1 MRNIKTKIR
10 HKSISIFFFFIF
22 THTALYAQTQPSL
35 DEDFLSSLPE
45 AVQDELNNENSEKNG
60 PLEKLLN
67 SKTSVLK
74 NKAAL
79 QIIKQQIIDLE
90 NRILN
95 ESELDSASTLPRF
108 GESFFSSTQSTF
120 MPINV
125 PNLDGGYVLG
135 VGDKLSLNIIGNN
148 STFYES
154 LSIDRDGSISIE
166 NYGKVFIAGQEF
178 SDAQT
183 IIENFIKSRLIGGEV
198 YISLKELR
206 DIQVIILGSAINPGI
221 YTMSGGSNILHALN
235 VSGGISKNGS
245 FRNIK
250 VMRAN
255 QEVQNIDLYNTFV
268 FGDSNL
274 FNFNL
279 RSGDSIFIQP
289 LEFSVPISGGV
300 NIPAIFDIS
309 PGETLED
316 LLAFA
321 GGFSQ
326 DSFSIDTVTLQ
337 RDGNQ
342 TSQTLSIYKDNL
354 KSVNLQPHDSIIVP
368 EYSKSIIPSKVVT
381 ISGAVKRPGRYSIDD
396 EETLLD
402 LVSRAGG
409 YKKNAYE
416 YGGIFY
422 RKSIEDISTSFSRRI
437 YSDTINFLVSNLGQG
452 AGGGNAVTGDF
463 MKILIE
469 EFQSSDAIKRV
480 ITEFDIEKLRSNPL
494 QNIRLEDADV
504 IEIPEVPQHV
514 YLFGD
519 FNQQVIL
526 PYNPNSRIEDYI
538 ALAAGKKDSATE
550 HLILVD
556 PNGLSSYFERPRFSL
571 FQENPEVYPGSIIYL
586 PRELGKVEGVMF
598 AAAVAPILSSLTL
611 SLASINAINSN

>member
-1 MRNIKTKIR
+1 MHNFQPKILY
-10 HKSISIFFFFIF
+10 KSIFISFFFIF
-22 THTALYAQTQPSL
+22 AQTSLFAQVQPSL

-45 AVQDELNNENSEKNG
+45 GVQEELANENSEESD
-60 PLEKLLN
+60 PLDKLLN
-67 SKTSVLK
+67 AKTSVLK

-79 QIIKQQIIDLE
+79 QIIKQQITDLE
-90 NRILN
+90 NRILD
-95 ESELDSASTLPRF
+95 ESELNSASTLPRF

-135 VGDKLSLNIIGNN
+135 VGDKFSLNIVGNN
-148 STFYES
+148 SSFDEYV
-154 LSIDRDGSISIE
+154 IGRDGSISIE
-166 NYGKVFIAGQEF
+166 EYGKVFIAGQEF
-178 SDAQT
+178 SDAKK
-183 IIENFIKSRLIGGEV
+183 IITNFIKSKLIGGEI

-206 DIQVIILGSAINPGI
+206 DIQVVILGSTINPGI

-235 VSGGISKNGS
+235 VSGGIGKNGS
-245 FRNIK
+245 FRKIR
-250 VMRAN
+250 VMRAG
-255 QEVQNIDLYNTFV
+255 QEVQNIDLYKTFV
-268 FGDSNL
+268 FGNSNL

-279 RSGDSIFIQP
+279 RSGDSIFIEP

-300 NIPAIFDIS
+300 NNPAVYAIS

-326 DSFSIDTVTLQ
+326 NSFSIDSVTLQ

-342 TSQTLSIYKDNL
+342 SSQTLIINKDNL
-354 KSVNLQPHDSIIVP
+354 KSVKLQPQDSILVP
-368 EYSKSIIPSKVVT
+368 EYSKAIMPSRMVT
-381 ISGAVKRPGRYSIDD
+381 ISGAIKRPGQYSIDED
-396 EETLLD
+396 ETLLD

-409 YKKNAYE
+409 YKKNVYE

-422 RKSIEDISTSFSRRI
+422 RKSIEDVSTTFSKRI

-452 AGGGNAVTGDF
+452 SGGGNPITGDF

-469 EFQSSDAIKRV
+469 EFQSSTPIKRV

-494 QNIRLEDADV
+494 KNLRLEDGDV

-514 YLFGD
+514 FLFGD

-526 PYNPNSRIEDYI
+526 PYNPNLQIEDYI
-538 ALAAGKKDSATE
+538 ALAAGKKTSATE
-550 HLILVD
+550 HLILID
-556 PNGLSSYFERPRFSL
+556 PNGLSSYFEKPRFAL
-571 FQENPEVYPGSIIYL
+571 FKENPDIYPGSIIYL

>member
-1 MRNIKTKIR
+1 MHNFQPKILY
-10 HKSISIFFFFIF
+10 KSIFISFFFIF
-22 THTALYAQTQPSL
+22 AQTSLFAQVQPSL

-45 AVQDELNNENSEKNG
+45 GVQEELANENSEESD
-60 PLEKLLN
+60 PLDKLLN
-67 SKTSVLK
+67 AKTSVLK

-79 QIIKQQIIDLE
+79 QIIKQQITDLE
-90 NRILN
+90 NRILD
-95 ESELDSASTLPRF
+95 ESELNSASTLPRF

-135 VGDKLSLNIIGNN
+135 VGDKFSLNIVGNN
-148 STFYES
+148 SSFDEYV
-154 LSIDRDGSISIE
+154 IGRDGSISIE
-166 NYGKVFIAGQEF
+166 EYGKVFIAGQEF
-178 SDAQT
+178 SDAKK
-183 IIENFIKSRLIGGEV
+183 IIKNFIKSKLIGGEI

-206 DIQVIILGSAINPGI
+206 DIQVVILGSTINPGI

-235 VSGGISKNGS
+235 VSGGIGKNGS
-245 FRNIK
+245 FRKIR
-250 VMRAN
+250 VMRAG
-255 QEVQNIDLYNTFV
+255 QEVQNIDLYKTFV
-268 FGDSNL
+268 FGNSNL

-279 RSGDSIFIQP
+279 RSGDSIFIEP

-300 NIPAIFDIS
+300 NNPAVYDIS

-326 DSFSIDTVTLQ
+326 NSFSIDSVTLQ

-342 TSQTLSIYKDNL
+342 SSQTLIINKDNL
-354 KSVNLQPHDSIIVP
+354 KSVKLQPQDSILVP
-368 EYSKSIIPSKVVT
+368 EYSKAIMPSRMVT
-381 ISGAVKRPGRYSIDD
+381 ISGAIKRPGQYSIDED
-396 EETLLD
+396 ETLLD

-409 YKKNAYE
+409 YKKNVYE

-422 RKSIEDISTSFSRRI
+422 RKSIEDVSTTFSKRI

-452 AGGGNAVTGDF
+452 SGGGNAVTGDF

-469 EFQSSDAIKRV
+469 EFQSSDSIKRV

-494 QNIRLEDADV
+494 KNLRLEDGDV

-514 YLFGD
+514 FLFGD

-526 PYNPNSRIEDYI
+526 PYNPNLQIEDYI
-538 ALAAGKKDSATE
+538 ALAAGKKTSATE
-550 HLILVD
+550 HLILID
-556 PNGLSSYFERPRFSL
+556 PNGLSSYFEKPRFAL
-571 FQENPEVYPGSIIYL
+571 FKENPDIYPGSIIYL

>member
-1 MRNIKTKIR
+1 MHNFQPKILY
-10 HKSISIFFFFIF
+10 KSIFISFFFIF
-22 THTALYAQTQPSL
+22 AQTSLFAQVQPSL

-45 AVQDELNNENSEKNG
+45 GVQEELANENSEESD
-60 PLEKLLN
+60 PLDKLLN
-67 SKTSVLK
+67 AKTSVLK

-79 QIIKQQIIDLE
+79 QIIKQQITDLE
-90 NRILN
+90 NRILD
-95 ESELDSASTLPRF
+95 ESELNSASTLPRF

-135 VGDKLSLNIIGNN
+135 VGDKFSLNIVGNN
-148 STFYES
+148 SSFDEYV
-154 LSIDRDGSISIE
+154 IGRDGSISIE
-166 NYGKVFIAGQEF
+166 EYGKVFIAGQEF
-178 SDAQT
+178 SDAKK
-183 IIENFIKSRLIGGEV
+183 IITNFIKSKLIGGEI

-206 DIQVIILGSAINPGI
+206 DIQVVILGSTINPGI

-235 VSGGISKNGS
+235 VSGGIGKNGS
-245 FRNIK
+245 FRKIR
-250 VMRAN
+250 VMRAG
-255 QEVQNIDLYNTFV
+255 QEVQNIDLYKTFV
-268 FGDSNL
+268 FGNSNL

-279 RSGDSIFIQP
+279 RSGDSIFIEP

-300 NIPAIFDIS
+300 NNPAVYDIS

-326 DSFSIDTVTLQ
+326 NSFSIDSVTLQ

-342 TSQTLSIYKDNL
+342 SSQTLIINKDNL
-354 KSVNLQPHDSIIVP
+354 KSVKLQPQDSILVP
-368 EYSKSIIPSKVVT
+368 EYSKAIMPSRMVT
-381 ISGAVKRPGRYSIDD
+381 ISGAIKRPGQYSIDED
-396 EETLLD
+396 ETLLD

-409 YKKNAYE
+409 YKKNVYE

-422 RKSIEDISTSFSRRI
+422 RKSIEDVSTTFSKRI

-452 AGGGNAVTGDF
+452 SGGGNPITGDF

-469 EFQSSDAIKRV
+469 EFQSSTPIKRV

-494 QNIRLEDADV
+494 KNLRLEDGDV
-504 IEIPEVPQHV
+504 IEIPDVPQHV
-514 YLFGD
+514 FLFGD

-526 PYNPNSRIEDYI
+526 PYNPNLQIEDYI
-538 ALAAGKKDSATE
+538 ALAAGKKSSATE
-550 HLILVD
+550 HLILID
-556 PNGLSSYFERPRFSL
+556 PNGLSSYFEKPRFAL
-571 FQENPEVYPGSIIYL
+571 FKENPDIYPGSIIYL

>member
-1 MRNIKTKIR
+1 MHNFQPKILY
-10 HKSISIFFFFIF
+10 KSIFISFFFIF
-22 THTALYAQTQPSL
+22 AQTSLFAQVQPSL

-45 AVQDELNNENSEKNG
+45 GVQEELANENSEESD
-60 PLEKLLN
+60 PLDKLLN
-67 SKTSVLK
+67 AKTSVLK

-79 QIIKQQIIDLE
+79 QIIKQQITDLE
-90 NRILN
+90 NRILD
-95 ESELDSASTLPRF
+95 ESELNSASTLPRF

-135 VGDKLSLNIIGNN
+135 VGDKFSLNIVGNN
-148 STFYES
+148 SSFDEYV
-154 LSIDRDGSISIE
+154 IGRDGSISIE
-166 NYGKVFIAGQEF
+166 EYGKVFIAGQEF
-178 SDAQT
+178 SDAKK
-183 IIENFIKSRLIGGEV
+183 IITNFIKSKLIGGEI

-206 DIQVIILGSAINPGI
+206 DIQVVILGSTINPGI

-235 VSGGISKNGS
+235 VSGGIGKNGS
-245 FRNIK
+245 FRKIR
-250 VMRAN
+250 VMRAG
-255 QEVQNIDLYNTFV
+255 QEVQNIDLYKTFV
-268 FGDSNL
+268 FGNSNL

-279 RSGDSIFIQP
+279 RSGDSIFIEP

-300 NIPAIFDIS
+300 NNPAVYDIS

-326 DSFSIDTVTLQ
+326 NSFSIDSVTLQ

-342 TSQTLSIYKDNL
+342 SSQTLIINKDNL
-354 KSVNLQPHDSIIVP
+354 KSVKLQPQDSILVP
-368 EYSKSIIPSKVVT
+368 EYSKAIMPSRMVT
-381 ISGAVKRPGRYSIDD
+381 ISGAIKRPGQYSIDED
-396 EETLLD
+396 ETLLD

-409 YKKNAYE
+409 YKKNVYE

-422 RKSIEDISTSFSRRI
+422 RKSIEDVSTAFSKRI

-452 AGGGNAVTGDF
+452 SGGGNAVTGDF

-469 EFQSSDAIKRV
+469 EFQSSDSIKRV

-494 QNIRLEDADV
+494 KNLRLEDGDV

-514 YLFGD
+514 FLFGD

-526 PYNPNSRIEDYI
+526 PYNPNLQIEDYI
-538 ALAAGKKDSATE
+538 ALAAGKKTSATE
-550 HLILVD
+550 HLILID
-556 PNGLSSYFERPRFSL
+556 PNGLSSYFEKPRFAL
-571 FQENPEVYPGSIIYL
+571 FKENPDIYPGSIIYL

>member
-79 QIIKQQIIDLE
+79 QIIKQQITDLE
-90 NRILN
+90 NRILD
-95 ESELDSASTLPRF
+95 ESELNSASTLPRF

-135 VGDKLSLNIIGNN
+135 VGDKFSLNIVGNN
-148 STFYES
+148 SSFDEYV
-154 LSIDRDGSISIE
+154 IGRDGSISIE
-166 NYGKVFIAGQEF
+166 EYGKVFIAGQEF
-178 SDAQT
+178 SDAKK
-183 IIENFIKSRLIGGEV
+183 IITNFIKSKLIGGEI

-206 DIQVIILGSAINPGI
+206 DIQVVILGSTINPGI

-235 VSGGISKNGS
+235 VSGGIGKNGS
-245 FRNIK
+245 FRKIR
-250 VMRAN
+250 VMRAG
-255 QEVQNIDLYNTFV
+255 QEVQNIDLYKTFV
-268 FGDSNL
+268 FGNSNL

-279 RSGDSIFIQP
+279 RSGDSIFIEP

-300 NIPAIFDIS
+300 NNPAVYDIS

-326 DSFSIDTVTLQ
+326 NSFSIDSVTLQ

-342 TSQTLSIYKDNL
+342 SSQTLIINKDNL
-354 KSVNLQPHDSIIVP
+354 KSVKLQPQDSIIVP
-368 EYSKSIIPSKVVT
+368 EYSKAIIPSRMVT
-381 ISGAVKRPGRYSIDD
+381 ISGAVKRPGQYSIDED
-396 EETLLD
+396 ETLLD

-409 YKKNAYE
+409 YKKNVYE

-422 RKSIEDISTSFSRRI
+422 RKSIEDVSTTFSKRI

-452 AGGGNAVTGDF
+452 SGGGNPITGDF

-469 EFQSSDAIKRV
+469 EFQSSTPIKRV

-494 QNIRLEDADV
+494 KNLRLEDGDV
-504 IEIPEVPQHV
+504 IEIPDVPQHV
-514 YLFGD
+514 FLFGD

-526 PYNPNSRIEDYI
+526 PYNPNLQIEDYI
-538 ALAAGKKDSATE
+538 ALAAGKKTSATE
-550 HLILVD
+550 HLILID
-556 PNGLSSYFERPRFSL
+556 PNGLSSYFEKPRFAL
-571 FQENPEVYPGSIIYL
+571 FKENPDIYPGSIIYL

>member
-1 MRNIKTKIR
+1 MHNFKTKIR
-10 HKSISIFFFFIF
+10 HKSISILLLFIF
-22 THTALYAQTQPSL
+22 THTSLFAQTQSAM
-35 DEDFLSSLPE
+35 DEDFLNSLPE
-45 AVQDELNNENSEKNG
+45 DVQDELNNENSEKSG
-60 PLEKLLN
+60 ALEKLLN
-67 SKTSVLK
+67 SKTSVVK

-79 QIIKQQIIDLE
+79 QIIKQQITDLE
-90 NRILN
+90 SRILD
-95 ESELDSASTLPRF
+95 ESELDPASTLPRF

-125 PNLDGGYVLG
+125 PNLDGDYVLG
-135 VGDKLSLNIIGNN
+135 VGDKLSLNIVGNN

-154 LSIDRDGSISIE
+154 LLIDRDGSISIE
-166 NYGKVFIAGQEF
+166 DYGKVFVAGQEF
-178 SDAQT
+178 SDAEV
-183 IIENFIKSRLIGGEV
+183 IISNFIKNRLIGGEV
-198 YISLKELR
+198 YVALKELR

-245 FRNIK
+245 FRNIR
-250 VMRAN
+250 VVRAN

-268 FGDSNL
+268 FGDGNI

-300 NIPAIFDIS
+300 NKPAIFDIS

-316 LLAFA
+316 LLTFA

-342 TSQTLSIYKDNL
+342 SSQTLSINKDNL

-368 EYSKSIIPSKVVT
+368 EYSKSIIPSRIVT
-381 ISGAVKRPGRYSIDD
+381 ISGAVKRPGRYSIND

-409 YKKNAYE
+409 YKKNVYE
-416 YGGIFY
+416 FGGIFY
-422 RKSIEDISTSFSRRI
+422 RKSIEEVSSTFSKRI

-452 AGGGNAVTGDF
+452 SGGGNAVTGDF

-469 EFQSSDAIKRV
+469 EFQSADSTKRV

-494 QNIRLEDADV
+494 QNIRLEDGDV

-514 YLFGD
+514 FLFGD

-526 PYNPNSRIEDYI
+526 PYNPKFTIEDYI
-538 ALAAGKKDSATE
+538 ALAAGKKASATE
-550 HLILVD
+550 HLILID
-556 PNGLSSYFERPRFSL
+556 PNGFSSYFQKPRFAI
-571 FQENPEVYPGSIIYL
+571 FKENPDVYPGSIIYL
-586 PRELGKVEGVMF
+586 PRELGKVEGIML
-598 AAAVAPILSSLTL
+598 ASAVAPILSSLTL

>member
-1 MRNIKTKIR
+1 MHNFQPKILY
-10 HKSISIFFFFIF
+10 KSIFISFFFIF
-22 THTALYAQTQPSL
+22 AQTSLFAQVQPSL

-45 AVQDELNNENSEKNG
+45 GVQEELANENSEESD
-60 PLEKLLN
+60 PLDKLLN
-67 SKTSVLK
+67 AKTSVLK

-79 QIIKQQIIDLE
+79 QIIKQQITDLE
-90 NRILN
+90 NRILD
-95 ESELDSASTLPRF
+95 ESELNSASTLPRF

-135 VGDKLSLNIIGNN
+135 VGDKFSLNIVGNN
-148 STFYES
+148 SSFDEYV
-154 LSIDRDGSISIE
+154 IGRDGSISIE
-166 NYGKVFIAGQEF
+166 EYGKVFIAGQEF
-178 SDAQT
+178 SDAKK
-183 IIENFIKSRLIGGEV
+183 IITNFIKSKLIGGEI

-206 DIQVIILGSAINPGI
+206 DIQVVILGSTINPGI

-235 VSGGISKNGS
+235 VSGGIGKNGS
-245 FRNIK
+245 FRKIR
-250 VMRAN
+250 VMRAG
-255 QEVQNIDLYNTFV
+255 QEVQNIDLYKTFV
-268 FGDSNL
+268 FGNSNL

-279 RSGDSIFIQP
+279 RSGDSIFIEP

-300 NIPAIFDIS
+300 NNPAVYDIS

-326 DSFSIDTVTLQ
+326 NSFSIDSVTLQ

-342 TSQTLSIYKDNL
+342 SSQTLIINKDNL
-354 KSVNLQPHDSIIVP
+354 KSVKLQPQDSILVP
-368 EYSKSIIPSKVVT
+368 EYSKAIMPSRMVT
-381 ISGAVKRPGRYSIDD
+381 ISGAIKRPGQYSIDED
-396 EETLLD
+396 ETLLD

-409 YKKNAYE
+409 YKKNVYE

-422 RKSIEDISTSFSRRI
+422 RKSIEDVSTTFSKRI

-452 AGGGNAVTGDF
+452 SGGGNPITGDF

-469 EFQSSDAIKRV
+469 EFQSSTPIKRV

-494 QNIRLEDADV
+494 KNLRLEDGDV
-504 IEIPEVPQHV
+504 IEIPDVPQHV
-514 YLFGD
+514 FLFGD

-526 PYNPNSRIEDYI
+526 PYNPNLQIEDYI
-538 ALAAGKKDSATE
+538 ALAAGKKTSATE
-550 HLILVD
+550 HLILID
-556 PNGLSSYFERPRFSL
+556 PNGLSSYFEKPRFAL
-571 FQENPEVYPGSIIYL
+571 FKENPDIYPGSIIYL

>member
-1 MRNIKTKIR
+1 MHNFQPKILY
-10 HKSISIFFFFIF
+10 KSIFISFFFIF
-22 THTALYAQTQPSL
+22 AQTSLFAQVQPSL

-45 AVQDELNNENSEKNG
+45 GVQEELANENSEESD
-60 PLEKLLN
+60 PLDKLLN
-67 SKTSVLK
+67 AKTSVLK

-79 QIIKQQIIDLE
+79 QIIKQQITDLE
-90 NRILN
+90 NRILD
-95 ESELDSASTLPRF
+95 ESELNSASTLPRF

-135 VGDKLSLNIIGNN
+135 VGDKFSLNIVGNN
-148 STFYES
+148 SSFDEYV
-154 LSIDRDGSISIE
+154 IGRDGSISIE
-166 NYGKVFIAGQEF
+166 EYGKVFIAGQEF
-178 SDAQT
+178 SDAKK
-183 IIENFIKSRLIGGEV
+183 IITNFIKSKLIGGEI

-206 DIQVIILGSAINPGI
+206 DIQVVILGSTINPGI

-235 VSGGISKNGS
+235 VSGGIGKNGS
-245 FRNIK
+245 FRKIR
-250 VMRAN
+250 VMRAG
-255 QEVQNIDLYNTFV
+255 QEVQNIDLYKTFV
-268 FGDSNL
+268 FGNSNL

-279 RSGDSIFIQP
+279 RSGDSIFIEP

-300 NIPAIFDIS
+300 NNPAVYDIS

-326 DSFSIDTVTLQ
+326 NSFSIDSVTLQ

-342 TSQTLSIYKDNL
+342 SSQTLIINKDNL
-354 KSVNLQPHDSIIVP
+354 KSVKLQPQDSILVP
-368 EYSKSIIPSKVVT
+368 EYSKAIMPSRMVT
-381 ISGAVKRPGRYSIDD
+381 ISGAIKRPGQYSIDED
-396 EETLLD
+396 ETLLD

-409 YKKNAYE
+409 YKKNVYE

-422 RKSIEDISTSFSRRI
+422 RKSIEDVSTTFSKRI

-452 AGGGNAVTGDF
+452 SGGGNPITGDF

-469 EFQSSDAIKRV
+469 EFQSSTPIKRV

-494 QNIRLEDADV
+494 KNLRLEDGDV

-514 YLFGD
+514 FLFGD

-526 PYNPNSRIEDYI
+526 PYNPNLQIEDYI
-538 ALAAGKKDSATE
+538 ALAAGKKTSATE
-550 HLILVD
+550 HLILID
-556 PNGLSSYFERPRFSL
+556 PNGLSSYFEKPRFAL
-571 FQENPEVYPGSIIYL
+571 FKENPDIYPGSIIYL

>member
-1 MRNIKTKIR
+1 MHNFQPKILY
-10 HKSISIFFFFIF
+10 KSIFISFFFIF
-22 THTALYAQTQPSL
+22 AQTSLFAQVQSSL

-45 AVQDELNNENSEKNG
+45 GVQEELANENSEKSD
-60 PLEKLLN
+60 PLDKLLN
-67 SKTSVLK
+67 AKTSVLK

-79 QIIKQQIIDLE
+79 QIIKQQITDLE
-90 NRILN
+90 NRILD
-95 ESELDSASTLPRF
+95 ESELNSASTLPRF

-135 VGDKLSLNIIGNN
+135 VGDKFSLNIVGNN
-148 STFYES
+148 SSFEEYV
-154 LSIDRDGSISIE
+154 IGRDGSISIE
-166 NYGKVFIAGQEF
+166 EYGKVFIAGQEF
-178 SDAQT
+178 SDAKK
-183 IIENFIKSRLIGGEV
+183 IITNFIKSKLIGGEI

-206 DIQVIILGSAINPGI
+206 DIQVVILGSTINPGI

-245 FRNIK
+245 FRKIR
-250 VMRAN
+250 VMRAG

-268 FGDSNL
+268 FGDGNI

-326 DSFSIDTVTLQ
+326 NSFSIDSVTLQ

-342 TSQTLSIYKDNL
+342 SSQTLSINKDNL
-354 KSVNLQPHDSIIVP
+354 KSVKLQPQDSIIVP
-368 EYSKSIIPSKVVT
+368 EYSKAIIPSRMVT
-381 ISGAVKRPGRYSIDD
+381 ISGAIKRPGQYSIDED
-396 EETLLD
+396 ETLLD

-409 YKKNAYE
+409 YKKNVYE

-422 RKSIEDISTSFSRRI
+422 RKSIEDVSTTFSKRI

-452 AGGGNAVTGDF
+452 SGGGNAVTGDF

-469 EFQSSDAIKRV
+469 EFQSADSIKRV

-494 QNIRLEDADV
+494 KNLRLEDGDV

-514 YLFGD
+514 FLFGD

-526 PYNPNSRIEDYI
+526 PYNPNLQIEDYI
-538 ALAAGKKDSATE
+538 ALAAGKKTSATE
-550 HLILVD
+550 HLILID
-556 PNGLSSYFERPRFSL
+556 PNGLSSYFQKPRFAI
-571 FQENPEVYPGSIIYL
+571 FKENPDVYPGSIIYL